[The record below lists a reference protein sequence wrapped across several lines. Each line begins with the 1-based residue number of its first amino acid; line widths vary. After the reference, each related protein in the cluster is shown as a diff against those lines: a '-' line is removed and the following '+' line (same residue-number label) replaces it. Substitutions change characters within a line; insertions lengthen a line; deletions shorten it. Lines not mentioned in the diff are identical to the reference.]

1 MDKKEFIKTV
11 SKFTTGITIVTL
23 GDSKKGFYGCT
34 MNSFTSLSLN
44 PPQILFCVD
53 NRNSFIKE
61 FKRNTL
67 VNINI
72 LSDKQ
77 KNLSNKFAS
86 SPELRWKDTKFKV
99 SKNDVPFFQDS
110 LVVIETVIDKKIF
123 SGDHLIIICGLRKII
138 HLKKGN
144 PLVYFEGKYLS
155 L

>member
-77 KNLSNKFAS
+77 KDLSNKFAS

-144 PLVYFEGKYLS
+144 PLVYFDGKYLS

>member
-11 SKFTTGITIVTL
+11 SKFITGITIVTL

-34 MNSFTSLSLN
+34 MNSFASLSLN

-53 NRNSFIKE
+53 KRNSFIKE
-61 FKRNTL
+61 FKKNTL

-77 KNLSNKFAS
+77 KDLSNKFAS

>member
-77 KNLSNKFAS
+77 KDLSNKFAS

>member
-11 SKFTTGITIVTL
+11 SKFITGITIVTL
-23 GDSKKGFYGCT
+23 RDSKKGFHGCT

-61 FKRNTL
+61 FKKDTL

-77 KNLSNKFAS
+77 KDLSNKFAS

-99 SKNDVPFFQDS
+99 SKNDIPFFQDS
-110 LVVIETVIDKKIF
+110 LVVIETVIEKKIF

-144 PLVYFEGKYLS
+144 PLVYFESKYLT

>member
-11 SKFTTGITIVTL
+11 SKFITGITIVTL

-77 KNLSNKFAS
+77 KDLSNKFAS

-99 SKNDVPFFQDS
+99 SKNDIPFFKDS

>member
-11 SKFTTGITIVTL
+11 SKFITGITIVTL
-23 GDSKKGFYGCT
+23 GNSKKGFYGCT

-77 KNLSNKFAS
+77 KDLSNKFAS

-138 HLKKGN
+138 N
-144 PLVYFEGKYLS
+144 A
-155 L
+155 

>member
-11 SKFTTGITIVTL
+11 SKFITGITIVTL
-23 GDSKKGFYGCT
+23 GDSKKGLYGCT

-53 NRNSFIKE
+53 KRNSFIKE
-61 FKRNTL
+61 FKKNTL

-72 LSDKQ
+72 LSDRQ
-77 KNLSNKFAS
+77 KDLSNKFAS

-99 SKNDVPFFQDS
+99 SKNDIPFFQDS

-123 SGDHLIIICGLRKII
+123 SGDHLIIICGLRKIV

>member
-11 SKFTTGITIVTL
+11 SKFITGITIVTL

-77 KNLSNKFAS
+77 KDLSNKFAS

-99 SKNDVPFFQDS
+99 SKNDITFFQDS

>member
-11 SKFTTGITIVTL
+11 SKFITGITIVTL

-53 NRNSFIKE
+53 KRNSFIKE
-61 FKRNTL
+61 FKKNTL

-72 LSDKQ
+72 LSDRQ
-77 KNLSNKFAS
+77 KDLSNKFAS

-99 SKNDVPFFQDS
+99 SKNDIPFFQDS

>member
-11 SKFTTGITIVTL
+11 SKFITGITIVTL

-61 FKRNTL
+61 FKKNTL

-72 LSDKQ
+72 LSDRQ
-77 KNLSNKFAS
+77 KDLSNKFAS

>member
-11 SKFTTGITIVTL
+11 SKFITGITIVTL

-77 KNLSNKFAS
+77 KDLSNKFAS

-99 SKNDVPFFQDS
+99 SKNDIPFFQDS

-123 SGDHLIIICGLRKII
+123 SGDHLIIICGLRKIV

>member
-1 MDKKEFIKTV
+1 
-11 SKFTTGITIVTL
+11 
-23 GDSKKGFYGCT
+23 

-77 KNLSNKFAS
+77 KDLSNKFAS
-86 SPELRWKDTKFKV
+86 SPELRWKDTKFK
-99 SKNDVPFFQDS
+99 FQ
-110 LVVIETVIDKKIF
+110 K
-123 SGDHLIIICGLRKII
+123 
-138 HLKKGN
+138 
-144 PLVYFEGKYLS
+144 
-155 L
+155 

>member
-11 SKFTTGITIVTL
+11 SKFITGITIVTL

-34 MNSFTSLSLN
+34 VNSFTSLSLN

-77 KNLSNKFAS
+77 KDLSNKFAS

>member
-53 NRNSFIKE
+53 IRNGFIKE
-61 FKRNTL
+61 FKRDTL

-77 KNLSNKFAS
+77 KDLSNKFAS

-110 LVVIETVIDKKIF
+110 LVVIETVIDKKIL

-144 PLVYFEGKYLS
+144 PLAYFEGKYLS

>member
-11 SKFTTGITIVTL
+11 SKFITGITIVTF

-67 VNINI
+67 VNINT

-77 KNLSNKFAS
+77 KDLSNKFAS

-123 SGDHLIIICGLRKII
+123 SGDNLIIICGLRKII

>member
-11 SKFTTGITIVTL
+11 SKFITGITIVTL

-34 MNSFTSLSLN
+34 MNSFASLSLN

-53 NRNSFIKE
+53 KRNSFIKE
-61 FKRNTL
+61 FKKNTL

-72 LSDKQ
+72 LSDRQ
-77 KNLSNKFAS
+77 KDLSNKFAS

-99 SKNDVPFFQDS
+99 SKNDIPFFQDS

>member
-11 SKFTTGITIVTL
+11 SKFITGITIVTL

-34 MNSFTSLSLN
+34 MNSFASLSLN

-53 NRNSFIKE
+53 KRNSFIKE
-61 FKRNTL
+61 FKKNTL

-72 LSDKQ
+72 LSDRQ
-77 KNLSNKFAS
+77 KDLSNKFAS

>member
-11 SKFTTGITIVTL
+11 SKFITGITIVTL

-77 KNLSNKFAS
+77 KDLSNKFAS

>member
-61 FKRNTL
+61 FKKNIL

-77 KNLSNKFAS
+77 KDLSNKFAS

-138 HLKKGN
+138 HLKKGK

>member
-11 SKFTTGITIVTL
+11 SKFITGITIVTL

-53 NRNSFIKE
+53 NRNSFIKD

-77 KNLSNKFAS
+77 KDLSNKFAS

>member
-61 FKRNTL
+61 FKKNTL

-77 KNLSNKFAS
+77 KDLSNKFAS

>member
-11 SKFTTGITIVTL
+11 SKFITGITIVTL

>member
-11 SKFTTGITIVTL
+11 SKFITGITIVTL

-77 KNLSNKFAS
+77 KDLSNKFAS

-123 SGDHLIIICGLRKII
+123 SGDHLIIICGLRKIV

>member
-11 SKFTTGITIVTL
+11 SKFITGITIVTL

-53 NRNSFIKE
+53 KRNSFIKE
-61 FKRNTL
+61 FKKNTL

-72 LSDKQ
+72 LSDRQ
-77 KNLSNKFAS
+77 KDLSNKFAS

-99 SKNDVPFFQDS
+99 SKNDIPFFQDS

-123 SGDHLIIICGLRKII
+123 SGDHLIIICGLRKIV

>member
-11 SKFTTGITIVTL
+11 SKFITGITIVTL

-77 KNLSNKFAS
+77 KDLSNKFAS
-86 SPELRWKDTKFKV
+86 IPELRWKDTKFKV

>member
-11 SKFTTGITIVTL
+11 SKFITGITIVTL

-53 NRNSFIKE
+53 KRNSFIKE
-61 FKRNTL
+61 FKKNTL

-77 KNLSNKFAS
+77 KDLSNKFAS

>member
-11 SKFTTGITIVTL
+11 SKFITGITIVTL

-61 FKRNTL
+61 FKKNTL

-77 KNLSNKFAS
+77 KDLSNKFAS

>member
-61 FKRNTL
+61 FKKNTL

-77 KNLSNKFAS
+77 KDLSNKFAS
-86 SPELRWKDTKFKV
+86 TPEVRWKDAKFKV

-144 PLVYFEGKYLS
+144 PLVYFDGKYLS

>member
-11 SKFTTGITIVTL
+11 SKFITGITIVTL

-53 NRNSFIKE
+53 NSNSFIKE

-77 KNLSNKFAS
+77 KDLSNKFAS

>member
-77 KNLSNKFAS
+77 KDLSNKFAS

-99 SKNDVPFFQDS
+99 SKNDIPFFQDS

-144 PLVYFEGKYLS
+144 PLVYFDGKYLS

>member
-11 SKFTTGITIVTL
+11 SKFITGITIVTL

-77 KNLSNKFAS
+77 KDLSNKFAS

-99 SKNDVPFFQDS
+99 SKNDIPFFQDS

>member
-11 SKFTTGITIVTL
+11 SKFITGITIVTL

-72 LSDKQ
+72 LSDRQ
-77 KNLSNKFAS
+77 KDLSNKFAS

-99 SKNDVPFFQDS
+99 SKNDIPFFQDS

-123 SGDHLIIICGLRKII
+123 SGDHLIIICGLRKIV

>member
-99 SKNDVPFFQDS
+99 SKNDVPFFQNS

-144 PLVYFEGKYLS
+144 PLVYFDGKYLS

>member
-11 SKFTTGITIVTL
+11 SKFITGITIVTL

-77 KNLSNKFAS
+77 KDLSNKFAS
-86 SPELRWKDTKFKV
+86 TPEVRWKDAKFKV

-123 SGDHLIIICGLRKII
+123 SGDHLIIICGLRKIV

>member
-144 PLVYFEGKYLS
+144 PLVYFDGKYLS

>member
-11 SKFTTGITIVTL
+11 SKFITGITIVTL

-77 KNLSNKFAS
+77 KDLSNKFAS
-86 SPELRWKDTKFKV
+86 NPELRWKDTKFKV

>member
-77 KNLSNKFAS
+77 KDLSNKFAS
-86 SPELRWKDTKFKV
+86 TPEVRWKDAKFKV